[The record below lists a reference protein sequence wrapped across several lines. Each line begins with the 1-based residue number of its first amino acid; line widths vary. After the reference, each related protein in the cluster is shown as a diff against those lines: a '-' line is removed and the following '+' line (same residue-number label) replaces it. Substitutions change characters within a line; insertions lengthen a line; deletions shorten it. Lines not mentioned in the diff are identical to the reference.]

1 MKSSFTRS
9 FSTVAAI
16 LLVALTVLGA
26 ALQILVKNFLTETT
40 FSALEADARII
51 SSLAA
56 SYSVDGTLSSR
67 EFLLN
72 LNIASQISDTDAVI
86 CDSSGRVVVC
96 SDQPFGCKHQGLQVN
111 RDYL

>member
-56 SYSVDGTLSSR
+56 S
-67 EFLLN
+67 
-72 LNIASQISDTDAVI
+72 
-86 CDSSGRVVVC
+86 
-96 SDQPFGCKHQGLQVN
+96 
-111 RDYL
+111 